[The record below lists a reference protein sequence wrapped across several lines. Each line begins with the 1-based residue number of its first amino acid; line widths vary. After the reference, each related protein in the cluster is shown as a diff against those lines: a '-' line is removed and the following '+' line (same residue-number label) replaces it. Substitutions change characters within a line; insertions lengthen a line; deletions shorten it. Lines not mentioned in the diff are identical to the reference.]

1 MAANTQSESERYPI
15 LVVEDDNTSR
25 LRLVKTLQ
33 QNNYQVSS
41 ACNGREALELFEK
54 QFFPLVLTDW
64 EMPELSGIELT
75 DRIRKRNH
83 TSYTYIILLTSHDT
97 KNDTVVGL
105 ESGADDYLT
114 KPFDTSELLAR
125 LKTGVRILD
134 LEYSLKQA
142 NDEIT
147 TLSITDPLTGTFNR
161 GYLTKFLPKE
171 LERAKRYHQNLSLV
185 MCDIDHFKDVN
196 DTYGHQPGDAVLER
210 VAECLNSNIRTG
222 VDWVARYGGEEF
234 IIVLAQTPI
243 NEALCTAERL
253 RHYIANEA
261 FETPKK
267 KISVTASFGVTSY
280 NPNHP
285 NEESLE
291 SLIQQA
297 DEYLYLCKR
306 QGRNLVLGS

>member
-1 MAANTQSESERYPI
+1 MVPNETHENARYPI

-33 QNNYQVSS
+33 QNNYDVSS
-41 ACNGREALELFEK
+41 AKDGQEALELFEK
-54 QFFPLVLTDW
+54 RFFPFILTDW
-64 EMPELSGIELT
+64 EMPKLSGLELV
-75 DRIRKRNH
+75 DRVRKRAH
-83 TSYTYIILLTSHDT
+83 IGYTYIILLTSHDST
-97 KNDTVVGL
+97 NDTVTGL

-125 LKTGVRILD
+125 LKTGLRILD
-134 LEYSLKQA
+134 LEHSLKQA

-161 GYLTKFLPKE
+161 GYLTEFLPKE
-171 LERAKRYHQNLSLV
+171 LERAKRYHQNLSVV

-210 VAECLNSNIRTG
+210 VAGCLNNNIRSG

-234 IIVLAQTPI
+234 IIVLAQTPL

-253 RHYIANEA
+253 RHNIASEL
-261 FETPKK
+261 FETPRK
-267 KISVTASFGVTSY
+267 KINVTASFGVTSY
-280 NPNHP
+280 NPNQP